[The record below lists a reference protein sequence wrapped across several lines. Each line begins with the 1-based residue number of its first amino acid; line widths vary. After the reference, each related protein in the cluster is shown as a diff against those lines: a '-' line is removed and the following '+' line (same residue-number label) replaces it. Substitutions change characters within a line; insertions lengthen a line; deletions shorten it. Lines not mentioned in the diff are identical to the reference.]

1 MSQPLAYLDGRLIPA
16 DQAAVPVTDAGF
28 VQGVT
33 VAEQMRTFGGR
44 IFRLEPH
51 LARLAR
57 SLETVGVEPPIAFD
71 ELIRNAEELVAH
83 NRRLLDEGDDLGLS
97 LFVTPGTYPAF
108 AVHGN
113 ESRPLI
119 GMHTY
124 PLPFHLWADRYERG
138 QSLVVT
144 DVRQVPTECWPAELK
159 CRSRMHY
166 YLADRQ
172 AREKS
177 PGARALLLDEQ
188 GDVVELSTANLVAHF
203 PGEGL
208 VSPPLEKILP
218 GISMTVVAELAQELG
233 LGFSHRRIW
242 PDELRAADEL
252 MLCSTS
258 PCLLPVAEVDGKAIG
273 TGRPGPVFH
282 KLLDAWSRAVGV
294 NIAEQAKRFARR

>member
-1 MSQPLAYLDGRLIPA
+1 MTQPLAYLDGRLIPA
-16 DQAAVPVTDAGF
+16 EQASVPVTDAGF

-44 IFRLEPH
+44 IFRLKPH

-57 SLETVGVEPPIAFD
+57 SLKTVGVEPPIPAD
-71 ELIRNAEELVAH
+71 ELARPAEELVAH
-83 NRRLLDEGDDLGLS
+83 NHRLLAEGDDLGLS
-97 LFVTPGTYPAF
+97 LFVTPGTYPTF
-108 AVHGN
+108 APTG
-113 ESRPLI
+113 ESRPLV

-124 PLPFHLWADRYERG
+124 SLPFHLWAEKYQRG

-144 DVRQVPTECWPAELK
+144 DVRQVPAECWPAELK

-166 YLADRQ
+166 YLADRK
-172 AREKS
+172 AREIA
-177 PGARALLLDEQ
+177 PDARALLLDEQ

-203 PGEGL
+203 AGEGL

-218 GISMTVVAELAQELG
+218 GISMSMVAELAQELG
-233 LGFSHRRIW
+233 LRFSHRRLK
-242 PDELRAADEL
+242 PDDLRAADEV

-258 PCLLPVAEVDGKAIG
+258 PCLLPVVELDGAAIG
-273 TGRPGPVFH
+273 AKRPGPVYR

-294 NIAEQAKRFARR
+294 DIAAQATQFAKR

>member
-1 MSQPLAYLDGRLIPA
+1 MAHPLAYLDGRLIPA
-16 DQAAVPVTDAGF
+16 DQASVPVTDAGF

-124 PLPFHLWADRYERG
+124 PLPFHLWADKYERG

-144 DVRQVPTECWPAELK
+144 DVRQVPTDCWPAELK

-166 YLADRQ
+166 YLADRK
-172 AREKS
+172 AREMS

-188 GDVVELSTANLVAHF
+188 GDVVELSTANLVAYF

-208 VSPPLEKILP
+208 VSPPRERILP
-218 GISMTVVAELAQELG
+218 GISMSMVAELAQELS
-233 LGFSHRRIW
+233 LRFSHRRLK
-242 PDELRAADEL
+242 PDDLRTADEVI
-252 MLCSTS
+252 LCSTS
-258 PCLLPVAEVDGKAIG
+258 PCLLPVVELDGAAIG
-273 TGRPGPVFH
+273 AGRPGPSFR

-294 NIAEQAKRFARR
+294 DIAEQATRFAKR